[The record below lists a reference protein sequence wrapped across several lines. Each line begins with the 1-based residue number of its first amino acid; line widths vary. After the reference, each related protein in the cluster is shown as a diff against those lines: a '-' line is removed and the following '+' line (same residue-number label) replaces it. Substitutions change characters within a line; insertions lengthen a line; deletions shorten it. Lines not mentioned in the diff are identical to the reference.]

1 MFPPVKRVT
10 FQEKLVEVVPTP
22 SIEDSSDLEPDIEPT
37 EDEHQRRMEEIQA
50 EDGHA
55 IPIHGRRKRR
65 REWVWRPLS
74 DDILIQNHAYGTRGE
89 MEIPTRIPLPDSA
102 IEDADDTSMRTH
114 SLQEDAR
121 NRVFRIPDT

>member
-22 SIEDSSDLEPDIEPT
+22 SIEDSSDLGPDIEPT

-55 IPIHGRRKRR
+55 TPIHGRRKRR

-89 MEIPTRIPLPDSA
+89 VETSTRIPLPDSA
-102 IEDADDTSMRTH
+102 IEEAGDTLMRAH

-121 NRVFRIPDT
+121 NRVIRIPEI